1 MREDSARL
9 ATFPPSLRA
18 FAAALLL
25 LAAAGCR
32 QAIRPEAPR
41 EAPPPRHIG
50 APPPPEAAPERGDV
64 ERSFE
69 GIASFYG
76 DELRG
81 HLTANGERFNPGAL
95 TAAHR
100 ELPFGTRL
108 RVTNLDNGR
117 TVAVRVNDRGPYVRG
132 RILDLSAEAAR
143 RLGMLDRGVARVR
156 VEVLR

>member
-9 ATFPPSLRA
+9 ATFPSLRA
-18 FAAALLL
+18 CAAALLL
-25 LAAAGCR
+25 FAAAGCR

-41 EAPPPRHIG
+41 EAPPRHAG
-50 APPPPEAAPERGDV
+50 AAPPPPQAEPERGDV
-64 ERSFE
+64 ERSLE

-100 ELPFGTRL
+100 TLPFGTRL

-117 TVAVRVNDRGPYVRG
+117 TVAVRVNDRGPYAHG

-143 RLGMLDRGVARVR
+143 RLGMLERGVARVR
-156 VEVLR
+156 IDVLR